1 MSQINSGTVISL
13 QTSPKKGFALSRL
26 TEVEFIAGLGIS
38 GDSHAGKSE
47 NLQILIMDSETQ
59 HIFEIN
65 PDVTRENVTT
75 KGLILNTLTQGD
87 LLMLGDSVKIEVT
100 GDCAPCKNL
109 DLQKPGLSKAIN
121 GQRGILA
128 KVINSGF
135 VKVNDKI
142 VVETKS

>member
-1 MSQINSGTVISL
+1 MSVAFAQDSYQQIFG
-13 QTSPKKGFALSRL
+13 
-26 TEVEFIAGLGIS
+26 
-38 GDSHAGKSE
+38 
-47 NLQILIMDSETQ
+47 
-59 HIFEIN
+59 IN

-75 KGLILNTLTQGD
+75 KNLILRDLRKGD
-87 LLMLGDSVKIEVT
+87 LLMLGDSVKVEVT

-109 DLQKPGLSKAIN
+109 DLQKPGLSKAIM

-142 VVETKS
+142 VVETES

>member
-47 NLQILIMDSETQ
+47 NRQVLIMDSETQ

-100 GDCAPCKNL
+100 
-109 DLQKPGLSKAIN
+109 
-121 GQRGILA
+121 
-128 KVINSGF
+128 
-135 VKVNDKI
+135 
-142 VVETKS
+142 

>member
-1 MSQINSGTVISL
+1 MNQINSGTIINL
-13 QTSPKKGFALSRL
+13 QTSPKKGSPLSRL
-26 TEVEFIAGLGIS
+26 SAAEFITGLGIS
-38 GDSHAGKSE
+38 GDSHAGKLG
-47 NLQILIMDSETQ
+47 NRQVLLMDSETQ
-59 HIFEIN
+59 QIFGIN
-65 PDVTRENVTT
+65 PDVTRENITT
-75 KGLILNTLTQGD
+75 KNLILRDLRQGD
-87 LLMLGDSVKIEVT
+87 LLMLGDSVKVEVT

-109 DLQKPGLSKAIN
+109 DLQKPGLSKAIM

>member
-1 MSQINSGTVISL
+1 M
-13 QTSPKKGFALSRL
+13 
-26 TEVEFIAGLGIS
+26 
-38 GDSHAGKSE
+38 GDS
-47 NLQILIMDSETQ
+47 L
-59 HIFEIN
+59 
-65 PDVTRENVTT
+65 
-75 KGLILNTLTQGD
+75 
-87 LLMLGDSVKIEVT
+87 KIEGT

-109 DLQKPGLSKAIN
+109 DLQTPGLSKAIN